1 MMGQPLPRA
10 ASLQHVPRGR
20 HRVPGRCGENP
31 QPTAR
36 LGPGTGPATTQH
48 LNYAPGARMLNCE
61 AGRSS
66 QGPPVRVLRSA
77 RRQLP
82 VRKAPDPRP
91 TASAACLAPSPRLRA
106 NQAAALRFLFSQV
119 WMYN

>member
-1 MMGQPLPRA
+1 
-10 ASLQHVPRGR
+10 
-20 HRVPGRCGENP
+20 
-31 QPTAR
+31 
-36 LGPGTGPATTQH
+36 
-48 LNYAPGARMLNCE
+48 MLNCE

-66 QGPPVRVLRSA
+66 QGPPVRVLRST

-91 TASAACLAPSPRLRA
+91 TASTACPAPSPRLRA